1 MPTVGEIKKGKDI
14 GKTPRNY
21 FLWGA
26 CPKCGKERWV
36 QLLKSKDAMHRLCRN
51 CGNLGHPA
59 YNWKGGRTKDDRGY
73 IRISTNPKDFFYPM
87 ASSIKDGYGYIFEHR
102 LVMAK
107 HLGRCLQ
114 SWELVHHKGER
125 YPKGSKENKSDNR
138 LENLQLIGSE
148 KHNQLTIL
156 ESKISR
162 LENRVTLLEA
172 DNALLRE
179 QVKGYECSIFYL
191 KQLKEIL
198 DAH

>member
-114 SWELVHHKGER
+114 SWELVHHKGIR
-125 YPKGSKENKSDNR
+125 YTGRENKSDN
-138 LENLQLIGSE
+138 LIDNLKLTTRGSHITE
-148 KHNQLTIL
+148 HN
-156 ESKISR
+156 
-162 LENRVTLLEA
+162 
-172 DNALLRE
+172 
-179 QVKGYECSIFYL
+179 KGYMDGYRQGYQDAQSKVIGEL
-191 KQLKEIL
+191 KAEIKLLHWQLNEKNNVIQN
-198 DAH
+198 H